1 MYSVHF
7 PCVIGVSAVV
17 LTRAEKIPISM
28 TKRWIKLNNFMV
40 DERQINRDTD

>member
-17 LTRAEKIPISM
+17 LNTSRENSHFDDK
-28 TKRWIKLNNFMV
+28 KVDKLNNFMV